1 MRLLTL
7 DSFSKREEPRS
18 KDVGKVDDLEVEK
31 VERLQEE
38 TEGYVKP
45 KPIAQD
51 RRPRSLDTSILLS
64 VDYDGAEGRAYAKLY
79 CLEDGMVY
87 FWYDN
92 TGHKPYCLTDVSLE
106 DVKRIPE
113 IASHKGLEGLEEVK
127 LYDAVNDEER
137 VMTKIIAKD
146 PLSIGGKP
154 SGSIRDILQPRVWEA
169 NIKYHD
175 CYMYD
180 TGIIPCMPY
189 RILDGRLIPIEVDL
203 PREAKAFIDSLE
215 GVGGEERDLIE
226 RWMKRLE
233 YPVPRMKHLVLDI
246 EVASPYPSRIPDP
259 RKAEYPIVAVALVD
273 SEGSKRILLLEMHG
287 KPREDLSIDGV
298 SVEFYKD
305 EKLLVEEVFKAID
318 RYPIVVSFNGDDF
331 DLRYLFHR
339 AEHLGFQR
347 SDIPITL
354 SRDSAS
360 VRFGIHLDLYKFFF
374 NRSIQVYAFRSRYYE
389 NTLEGVASAL
399 LGVGKI
405 SLDKPISDLSYR
417 ELAEYCLRDAELTYG
432 LLSYGGWLTFNLM
445 VILSRITS
453 TTLEDLCRQGV
464 SGWIRN
470 MLEREHRARGWII
483 PRREDLLKV
492 KGGATTKAVI
502 EGKKYRGGHVIK
514 PEPGVHFQIAVLDFQ
529 SMYPSAM
536 QRYNLSYETVRC
548 RHEECKSNIIPGTAH
563 WVCRNR
569 RGVTSLLIGS
579 LKDIRVRW
587 YKPKAKDKSLPS
599 NLRDWYSTV
608 SESLK
613 VLINASYGV
622 FGAENFAFYCP
633 PVAEATAAIGR
644 YAIEETIKEARRL
657 GLRVIYGDTDSLFI
671 EKPDPEKIV
680 KLAQWVKSNLLMD
693 IDVDK
698 VYRYAVFS
706 VRKKN
711 YIGVYEDGSV
721 DVKGLTGKKR
731 NTPEFL
737 KTAFAEMTKLLA
749 QVTNEREFE
758 DVKRKIKDLVR
769 RYYLKLKKKELT
781 LEELAFKIML
791 GKPVEAY
798 KKTTPQHLKAA
809 LLLKSIGREV
819 DVGDIISYVKVAG
832 KIGVKPI
839 ELASIEEVDIA
850 KYIDHLRTTFQPILE
865 ALDIDFNEAIGLS
878 QLDFYGFSFA

>member
-1 MRLLTL
+1 MRPLTL
-7 DSFSKREEPRS
+7 DSFYKKEEPERS
-18 KDVGKVDDLEVEK
+18 REVEK
-31 VERLQEE
+31 PPGIEVERV
-38 TEGYVKP
+38 EGYRESRRS
-45 KPIAQD
+45 IED
-51 RRPRSLDTSILLS
+51 RRPSNLGSSIVLS
-64 VDYDGAEGRAYAKLY
+64 VDYDGAEGCAYVKLY
-79 CLEDGMVY
+79 SLEDSRVY

-92 TGHKPYCLTDVSLE
+92 TGHKPYCLTDMSIDE
-106 DVKRIPE
+106 VKRIPE
-113 IASHKGLEGLEEVK
+113 IASHKGLEGFEEVK
-127 LYDAVNDEER
+127 LYDAVNDEEK

-180 TGIIPCMPY
+180 TGIVPCMPY
-189 RILDGRLIPIEVDL
+189 RIVDGRLVPVEVDL
-203 PREAKAFIDSLE
+203 TREAIGFIDSLKDVDE
-215 GVGGEERDLIE
+215 EERRLIE
-226 RWMKRLE
+226 RWLKRLE
-233 YPVPRMKHLVLDI
+233 YPVPKMKHLVLDI
-246 EVASPYPSRIPDP
+246 EVSSPYPSRIPDP
-259 RKAEYPIVAVALVD
+259 RRAEYPIVAVALVD
-273 SEGSKRILLLEMHG
+273 SEGSKRILLLEKHD
-287 KPREDLSIDGV
+287 KPREDFRMEGV

-305 EKLLVEEVFKAID
+305 EKLLLEEVFKAID
-318 RYPIVVSFNGDDF
+318 SYPVVVSFNGDDF

-339 AEHLGFQR
+339 AERLGFQK
-347 SDIPITL
+347 SDIPVTL

-360 VRFGIHLDLYKFFF
+360 VRYGIHLDLYKFFF
-374 NRSIQVYAFRSRYYE
+374 NRSIQVYAFKSRYYE

-405 SLDKPISDLSYR
+405 TIDKPISDLSYR

-432 LLSYGGWLTFNLM
+432 LLSYEGWLTFNLM
-445 VILSRITS
+445 VVLSRVTG

-470 MLEREHRARGWII
+470 MLEREHRARGWLI
-483 PRREDLLKV
+483 PRREDLLKF

-548 RHEECKSNIIPGTAH
+548 SHEECRSNIIPGTAH
-563 WVCRNR
+563 WVCRR
-569 RGVTSLLIGS
+569 RKGVTSLLIGS

-587 YKPKAKDKSLPS
+587 YKSKAKDKSLPQS
-599 NLRDWYSTV
+599 LRDWYSTV

-657 GLRVIYGDTDSLFI
+657 GLHVIYGDTDSLFI
-671 EKPDPEKIV
+671 EKPDPDRV
-680 KLAQWVKSNLLMD
+680 AKLIQWVRSNLLMD

-698 VYRYAVFS
+698 VYRYTVFS
-706 VRKKN
+706 MRKKN

-737 KTAFAEMTKLLA
+737 KTAFAEMTKLLG
-749 QVTNEREFE
+749 QVTNDREFE
-758 DVKRKIKDLVR
+758 DVKRRIKDLVR
-769 RYYLKLKKKELT
+769 KYYMKLKKKELT

-791 GKPVEAY
+791 GKPIEAY

-809 LLLKSIGREV
+809 LLLKSIGKEV
-819 DVGDIISYVKVAG
+819 DVGDIISYVKVTG

-839 ELASIEEVDIA
+839 ELASLDEIDVA
-850 KYIDHLRTTFQPILE
+850 KYVDHLRTTFQPILE

>member
-1 MRLLTL
+1 MRLVTL
-7 DSFSKREEPRS
+7 DSFSRREEPEKKGMDS
-18 KDVGKVDDLEVEK
+18 VENLEAGEG
-31 VERLQEE
+31 EPQIRIEE
-38 TEGYVKP
+38 QKP
-45 KPIAQD
+45 KSPAQD
-51 RRPRSLDTSILLS
+51 RRPSNLGVSIVLS
-64 VDYDGAEGRAYAKLY
+64 VDYDGVEGCAYVKLY

-92 TGHKPYCLTDVSLE
+92 TGHKPYCLTDMSLE
-106 DVKRIPE
+106 EVKRIPD
-113 IASHKGLEGLEEVK
+113 IASHRGLKGFEEVK
-127 LYDAVNDEER
+127 LYDALNDEEK

-154 SGSIRDILQPRVWEA
+154 SGCIRDILQPRVWEA

-189 RILDGRLIPIEVDL
+189 RILEGKLLPIEVDL
-203 PREAKAFIDSLE
+203 PREAKEFIDSLRD
-215 GVGGEERDLIE
+215 VDDDERILIE

-259 RKAEYPIVAVALVD
+259 RKAEYPVVAVALVD
-273 SEGSKRILLLEMHG
+273 SEGSKRILLLERHG
-287 KPREDLSIDGV
+287 IPKEDFSIEGL
-298 SVEFYKD
+298 SVEFYRD
-305 EKLLVEEVFKAID
+305 EKLLLKEVFEAID
-318 RYPIVVSFNGDDF
+318 RYPLIVSFNGDDF

-347 SDIPITL
+347 SEIPITL

-360 VRFGIHLDLYKFFF
+360 IRFGIHLDLYKFFF

-405 SLDKPISDLSYR
+405 SLDKPISELGYR

-432 LLSYGGWLTFNLM
+432 LLSYEGWLTFNLM
-445 VILSRITS
+445 VILSRITG

-470 MLEREHRARGWII
+470 MLEREHRVRGWII

-514 PEPGVHFQIAVLDFQ
+514 PEPGIHFQIAVLDFQ

-548 RHEECKSNIIPGTAH
+548 KHEECRSNIIPGTVH
-563 WVCRNR
+563 WVCRR
-569 RGVTSLLIGS
+569 RKGITSLLIGS

-587 YKPKAKDKSLPS
+587 YKSKSKDKSLPS

-671 EKPDPEKIV
+671 EKPNPDKIV

-698 VYRYAVFS
+698 VYRYTVFS

-737 KTAFAEMTKLLA
+737 KTAFAEMTKLLG

-769 RYYLKLKKKELT
+769 KYYTKLKRRELS

-791 GKPVEAY
+791 GKPIEAY

-809 LLLKSIGREV
+809 LLLRSIGKEV
-819 DVGDIISYVKVAG
+819 DVGDIISYVKVVG
-832 KIGVKPI
+832 KIGVKPV
-839 ELASIEEVDIA
+839 ELASVEEVDIA
-850 KYIDHLRTTFQPILE
+850 KYVDHLKTTFQPILE

>member
-1 MRLLTL
+1 MRLVTL
-7 DSFSKREEPRS
+7 DSFSKREE
-18 KDVGKVDDLEVEK
+18 LEKKGIDSVENL
-31 VERLQEE
+31 EAGEGEPQIRIEE
-38 TEGYVKP
+38 Q
-45 KPIAQD
+45 KPISTAQD
-51 RRPRSLDTSILLS
+51 RRPSNLGVSIVLS
-64 VDYDGAEGRAYAKLY
+64 VDYDGVEGCAYVKLY

-92 TGHKPYCLTDVSLE
+92 TGHKPYCLTDMSLGE
-106 DVKRIPE
+106 VKRIPD
-113 IASHKGLEGLEEVK
+113 IASHRGLEGFEEVK
-127 LYDAVNDEER
+127 LYDAVNDEEK

-154 SGSIRDILQPRVWEA
+154 SGCIRDILQPRVWEA

-189 RILDGRLIPIEVDL
+189 RILEGKLLPIEVDL
-203 PREAKAFIDSLE
+203 PGEAREFIDSLRD
-215 GVGGEERDLIE
+215 VDDDERILIE

-233 YPVPRMKHLVLDI
+233 YPVPRMRHLVLDI

-259 RKAEYPIVAVALVD
+259 RKAEYPVVAVAFVD
-273 SEGSKRILLLEMHG
+273 SEGSKRVLLLERHG
-287 KPREDLSIDGV
+287 IPKEDFSIEGL
-298 SVEFYKD
+298 SVEFYRD
-305 EKLLVEEVFKAID
+305 EKLLLKNVFETID
-318 RYPIVVSFNGDDF
+318 RYPVVVSFNGDDF

-347 SDIPITL
+347 SEIPITL

-360 VRFGIHLDLYKFFF
+360 IRFGIHLDLYKFFF

-405 SLDKPISDLSYR
+405 SLDKPISELSYR

-432 LLSYGGWLTFNLM
+432 LLSYEGWLTFNLM
-445 VILSRITS
+445 VILSRITG

-514 PEPGVHFQIAVLDFQ
+514 PEPGIHFQIAVLDFQ

-536 QRYNLSYETVRC
+536 QRYNLSYETIRC
-548 RHEECKSNIIPGTAH
+548 KHEECRSNIIPGTAH
-563 WVCRNR
+563 WVCRKR
-569 RGVTSLLIGS
+569 KGVTSLLIGS
-579 LKDIRVRW
+579 LKDIRVKW
-587 YKPKAKDKSLPS
+587 YKSKSKDKSLPS

-622 FGAENFAFYCP
+622 FGAENFAFFCP

-671 EKPDPEKIV
+671 EKPSPDKIV
-680 KLAQWVKSNLLMD
+680 KLTQWVKSNLLMD

-698 VYRYAVFS
+698 VYRYTVFS
-706 VRKKN
+706 ARKKN

-737 KTAFAEMTKLLA
+737 KTAFAEMTKLLG

-769 RYYLKLKKKELT
+769 KYYMKLKRRELS

-791 GKPVEAY
+791 GKPIEAY

-809 LLLKSIGREV
+809 LLLRSIGKEV
-819 DVGDIISYVKVAG
+819 DVGDIISYVKVVG
-832 KIGVKPI
+832 KIGVKPV
-839 ELASIEEVDIA
+839 ELASVEEVDIA
-850 KYIDHLRTTFQPILE
+850 KYVDHLKTTFQPILE

>member
-1 MRLLTL
+1 MRLVTL
-7 DSFSKREEPRS
+7 DSFSRCEEPEK
-18 KDVGKVDDLEVEK
+18 KDVDRVENLEAGEG
-31 VERLQEE
+31 EPQIRIEE
-38 TEGYVKP
+38 QKP
-45 KPIAQD
+45 KSPAQD
-51 RRPRSLDTSILLS
+51 RRPSNLSVSIVLS
-64 VDYDGAEGRAYAKLY
+64 VDYDGAEGCAYVKLY

-92 TGHKPYCLTDVSLE
+92 TGHKPYCLTDMSLE
-106 DVKRIPE
+106 EVKRIPD
-113 IASHKGLEGLEEVK
+113 IASHRGLEGFEEVK
-127 LYDAVNDEER
+127 LYDAVNDEEK

-154 SGSIRDILQPRVWEA
+154 SGCIRDILQPRVWEA

-189 RILDGRLIPIEVDL
+189 RIMEGKLVPINVDL
-203 PREAKAFIDSLE
+203 PREAREFIDSL
-215 GVGGEERDLIE
+215 RDVDDDEKILIE

-259 RKAEYPIVAVALVD
+259 RKAEYPVVAVALVD
-273 SEGSKRILLLEMHG
+273 SEGSRRILLLERNG
-287 KPREDLSIDGV
+287 IPKEGLSIEGS
-298 SVEFYKD
+298 SVEFYRD
-305 EKLLVEEVFKAID
+305 EKLLLREVFESID
-318 RYPIVVSFNGDDF
+318 RYPVVVSFNGDDF

-339 AEHLGFQR
+339 AERLGFQR
-347 SDIPITL
+347 GEIPITL

-360 VRFGIHLDLYKFFF
+360 IRFGIHLDLYKFFF

-405 SLDKPISDLSYR
+405 SLDKPISELGYR

-432 LLSYGGWLTFNLM
+432 LLSYEGWLTFNLM
-445 VILSRITS
+445 VILSRVTG

-514 PEPGVHFQIAVLDFQ
+514 PEPGIHFQIAVLDFQ

-548 RHEECKSNIIPGTAH
+548 RHEECRSNIIPGTAH
-563 WVCRNR
+563 WVCRKR
-569 RGVTSLLIGS
+569 KGITSLLIGS

-587 YKPKAKDKSLPS
+587 YKSKSKDKSLPS

-622 FGAENFAFYCP
+622 FGAESFAFYCP

-657 GLRVIYGDTDSLFI
+657 GLHVIYGDTDSLFI
-671 EKPDPEKIV
+671 EKPNPDKIV
-680 KLAQWVKSNLLMD
+680 KLTQWVKSNLLMD

-698 VYRYAVFS
+698 VYRYTVFS

-737 KTAFAEMTKLLA
+737 KTAFAEMTKLLG

-769 RYYLKLKKKELT
+769 KYYAKLKRRELS

-791 GKPVEAY
+791 GKPIEAY

-809 LLLKSIGREV
+809 LLLRSIGKEV
-819 DVGDIISYVKVAG
+819 DVGDVISYVKVVG
-832 KIGVKPI
+832 KIGVKPV
-839 ELASIEEVDIA
+839 ELASVEEVDIA
-850 KYIDHLRTTFQPILE
+850 KYVDHLKTTFQPILE

>member
-1 MRLLTL
+1 MRLVTL
-7 DSFSKREEPRS
+7 DSFSRCEEPEK
-18 KDVGKVDDLEVEK
+18 KDVDRVKNLEAGEG
-31 VERLQEE
+31 EPQIRIEE
-38 TEGYVKP
+38 QKP
-45 KPIAQD
+45 KSPAQD
-51 RRPRSLDTSILLS
+51 RRPSNLGVSIVLS
-64 VDYDGAEGRAYAKLY
+64 VDYDGAEGCAYVKLY

-92 TGHKPYCLTDVSLE
+92 TGHKPYCLTDMSLE
-106 DVKRIPE
+106 EVKRIPD
-113 IASHKGLEGLEEVK
+113 IASHRGLEGFEEVK
-127 LYDAVNDEER
+127 LYDAVNDEEK

-154 SGSIRDILQPRVWEA
+154 SGCIRDILQPRVWEA

-189 RILDGRLIPIEVDL
+189 RIMEGKLVPIDVDL
-203 PREAKAFIDSLE
+203 PREAREFIDSL
-215 GVGGEERDLIE
+215 RDVDDDEKILIE

-259 RKAEYPIVAVALVD
+259 RKAEYPVVAVALVD
-273 SEGSKRILLLEMHG
+273 SEGSRRILLLERNG
-287 KPREDLSIDGV
+287 IPKEDLSIEGS
-298 SVEFYKD
+298 SVEFYRD
-305 EKLLVEEVFKAID
+305 EKLLLREVFESID
-318 RYPIVVSFNGDDF
+318 RYPVVVSFNGDDF

-339 AEHLGFQR
+339 AERLGFQR
-347 SDIPITL
+347 GEIPITL

-360 VRFGIHLDLYKFFF
+360 IRFGIHLDLYKFFF

-405 SLDKPISDLSYR
+405 SLDKPISELGYR

-432 LLSYGGWLTFNLM
+432 LLSYEGWLTFNLM
-445 VILSRITS
+445 VILSRVTG

-514 PEPGVHFQIAVLDFQ
+514 PEPGIHFQIAVLDFQ

-548 RHEECKSNIIPGTAH
+548 RHEECRSNIIPGTAH
-563 WVCRNR
+563 WVCRKR
-569 RGVTSLLIGS
+569 KGITSLLIGS

-587 YKPKAKDKSLPS
+587 YKSKSKDKSLPS

-657 GLRVIYGDTDSLFI
+657 GLHVIYGDTDSLFI
-671 EKPDPEKIV
+671 EKPNPDKIV
-680 KLAQWVKSNLLMD
+680 KLTQWVKSNLLMD

-698 VYRYAVFS
+698 VYRYTVFS

-737 KTAFAEMTKLLA
+737 KTAFAEMTKLLG

-769 RYYLKLKKKELT
+769 KYYAKLKRRELS

-791 GKPVEAY
+791 GKPIEAY

-809 LLLKSIGREV
+809 LLLRSIGKEV
-819 DVGDIISYVKVAG
+819 DVGDVISYVKVVG
-832 KIGVKPI
+832 KIGVKPV
-839 ELASIEEVDIA
+839 ELASVEEVDIA
-850 KYIDHLRTTFQPILE
+850 KYVDHLKTTFQPILE

>member
-1 MRLLTL
+1 MRLVTL
-7 DSFSKREEPRS
+7 DSFSRREEPEKKGMDS
-18 KDVGKVDDLEVEK
+18 VENLEAGEG
-31 VERLQEE
+31 EPQIRIEE
-38 TEGYVKP
+38 QKP
-45 KPIAQD
+45 KSPAQD
-51 RRPRSLDTSILLS
+51 RRPSNLGVSIVLS
-64 VDYDGAEGRAYAKLY
+64 VDYDGVEGCAYVKLY

-92 TGHKPYCLTDVSLE
+92 TGHKPYCLTDMSLE
-106 DVKRIPE
+106 EVKRIPD
-113 IASHKGLEGLEEVK
+113 IASHRGLKGFEEVK
-127 LYDAVNDEER
+127 LYDALNDEEK

-154 SGSIRDILQPRVWEA
+154 SGCIRDILQPRVWEA

-189 RILDGRLIPIEVDL
+189 RILEGKLLPIEVDL
-203 PREAKAFIDSLE
+203 PREAKEFIDSLRD
-215 GVGGEERDLIE
+215 VDDDERILIE

-259 RKAEYPIVAVALVD
+259 RKAEYPVVAVALVD
-273 SEGSKRILLLEMHG
+273 SEGSKRILLLERHG
-287 KPREDLSIDGV
+287 IPKEDFSIEGL
-298 SVEFYKD
+298 SVEFYRD
-305 EKLLVEEVFKAID
+305 EKLLLKEVFEAID
-318 RYPIVVSFNGDDF
+318 RYPVIVSFNGDDF

-347 SDIPITL
+347 SEIPITL

-360 VRFGIHLDLYKFFF
+360 IRFGIHLDLYKFFF

-405 SLDKPISDLSYR
+405 SLDKPISELGYR

-432 LLSYGGWLTFNLM
+432 LLSYEGWLTFNLM
-445 VILSRITS
+445 VILSRITG

-470 MLEREHRARGWII
+470 MLEREHRVRGWII

-514 PEPGVHFQIAVLDFQ
+514 PEPGIHFQIAVLDFQ

-548 RHEECKSNIIPGTAH
+548 KHEECRSNIIPGTVH
-563 WVCRNR
+563 WVCRR
-569 RGVTSLLIGS
+569 RKGITSLLIGS

-587 YKPKAKDKSLPS
+587 YKSKSKDKSLPS

-671 EKPDPEKIV
+671 EKPNPDKIV

-698 VYRYAVFS
+698 VYRYTVFS

-737 KTAFAEMTKLLA
+737 KTAFAEMTKLLG

-769 RYYLKLKKKELT
+769 KYYTKLKRRELS

-791 GKPVEAY
+791 GKPIEAY

-809 LLLKSIGREV
+809 LLLRSIGKEV
-819 DVGDIISYVKVAG
+819 DVGDIISYVKVVG
-832 KIGVKPI
+832 KIGVKPV
-839 ELASIEEVDIA
+839 ELASVEEVDIA
-850 KYIDHLRTTFQPILE
+850 KYVDHLKTTFQPILE

>member
-1 MRLLTL
+1 MRLVTL
-7 DSFSKREEPRS
+7 DSFSKREE
-18 KDVGKVDDLEVEK
+18 LEKKGIDSVENL
-31 VERLQEE
+31 EAGEGEPQIRIEE
-38 TEGYVKP
+38 Q
-45 KPIAQD
+45 KPISTAQD
-51 RRPRSLDTSILLS
+51 RRPSNLGVSIVLS
-64 VDYDGAEGRAYAKLY
+64 VDYDGVEGCAYVKLY

-92 TGHKPYCLTDVSLE
+92 TGHKPYCLTDMSLE
-106 DVKRIPE
+106 EVKRIPD
-113 IASHKGLEGLEEVK
+113 IASHRGLEGFEEVK
-127 LYDAVNDEER
+127 LYDAVNDEEK

-154 SGSIRDILQPRVWEA
+154 SGCIRDILQPRVWEA

-189 RILDGRLIPIEVDL
+189 RILEGKLLPIEVDL
-203 PREAKAFIDSLE
+203 PGEAREFIDSLRD
-215 GVGGEERDLIE
+215 VDDDERILIE

-233 YPVPRMKHLVLDI
+233 YPVPRMRHLVLDI

-259 RKAEYPIVAVALVD
+259 RKAEYPVVAVAFVD
-273 SEGSKRILLLEMHG
+273 SEGSKRVLLLERHG
-287 KPREDLSIDGV
+287 IPKEDFSIEGL
-298 SVEFYKD
+298 SVEFYRD
-305 EKLLVEEVFKAID
+305 EKLLLKNVFETID
-318 RYPIVVSFNGDDF
+318 RYPVVVSFNGDDF

-347 SDIPITL
+347 SEIPITL

-360 VRFGIHLDLYKFFF
+360 IRFGIHLDLYKFFF

-405 SLDKPISDLSYR
+405 SLDKPISELSYR

-432 LLSYGGWLTFNLM
+432 LLSYEGWLTFNLM
-445 VILSRITS
+445 VILSRITG

-514 PEPGVHFQIAVLDFQ
+514 PEPGIHFQIAVLDFQ

-536 QRYNLSYETVRC
+536 QRYNLSYETIRC
-548 RHEECKSNIIPGTAH
+548 KHEECRSNIIPGTAH
-563 WVCRNR
+563 WVCRKR
-569 RGVTSLLIGS
+569 KGVTSLLIGS
-579 LKDIRVRW
+579 LKDIRVKW
-587 YKPKAKDKSLPS
+587 YKSKSKDKSLPS

-622 FGAENFAFYCP
+622 FGAENFAFFCP

-671 EKPDPEKIV
+671 EKPSPDKIV
-680 KLAQWVKSNLLMD
+680 KLTQWVKSNLLMD

-698 VYRYAVFS
+698 VYRYTVFS
-706 VRKKN
+706 ARKKN

-737 KTAFAEMTKLLA
+737 KTAFAEMTKLLG

-769 RYYLKLKKKELT
+769 KYYMKLKRRELS

-791 GKPVEAY
+791 GKPIEAY

-809 LLLKSIGREV
+809 LLLRSIGKEV
-819 DVGDIISYVKVAG
+819 DVGDIISYVKVVG
-832 KIGVKPI
+832 KIGVKPV
-839 ELASIEEVDIA
+839 ELASVEEVDIA
-850 KYIDHLRTTFQPILE
+850 KYVDHLKTTFQPILE